1 MLRVITKYAAVDTYF
16 TVGFA
21 IGVTEN
27 INKGTRHRS
36 IKTKEAFCARYSP
49 RVEDLTSR
57 EDLSDLCAFDPLP
70 PAGSRSVPPLLFS
83 VIDQDDC
90 DGVQWTTVGSWE

>member
-36 IKTKEAFCARYSP
+36 IKTKEAFCARYS
-49 RVEDLTSR
+49 R